1 MSRAITWTSRRG
13 FAWVVGLG
21 VIGCLALVGIAAAA
35 ESPVS
40 IVRPE
45 AEGFRVSG
53 TAAERV
59 WCVTQGDYVEWM
71 WTGQEVD
78 ENRIER
84 AAINIT
90 AWTSDRVLGDAG
102 ADVDVLISI
111 RCLGGSVVESGVLH
125 LVNTFEPQG
134 AAALE
139 VERSAYVARGAY
151 VLRNPGVISRGFRV
165 RLEPVTPTT
174 GSESMTGTRSSAGV
188 FAAESGDAGL
198 AYRVSESVGGL
209 AEILADPQA
218 YEGRSVR
225 LDGAFYGAV
234 TELVDGVP
242 PECTFGGCDFW
253 VFGVDGWYVYVIGSL
268 PAGLDA
274 AVPGDLGASVTIE
287 GTVRVQLSRAAC
299 PYAYVDLVSAIPGE
313 AAFDLRIV
321 GIGTAD
327 GQEVVLPSGATLA
340 IDLPSNPTTG
350 YRWEVE
356 SLEPEGVASIAGNGS
371 GFDVPDPADRDRV
384 GVGGIQRFV
393 VLGEGVGDAVLQLV
407 YRHASGDAASDG
419 FQLTIHVVAPSVLIR
434 PDES

>member
-1 MSRAITWTSRRG
+1 MSRAITWRSRSG
-13 FAWVVGLG
+13 FAWMVGLG
-21 VIGCLALVGIAAAA
+21 VIGCLALAGIAVVAG
-35 ESPVS
+35 SPVA

-53 TAAERV
+53 AAADRI

-71 WTGQEVD
+71 WPGQAVD

-84 AAINIT
+84 AAINVT
-90 AWTSDRVLGDAG
+90 AWASDRVLGDVG
-102 ADVDVLISI
+102 TDVDVLISI
-111 RCLGGSVVESGVLH
+111 CRLDGTVVESGVLR
-125 LVNTFEPQG
+125 LMNTFEPEG
-134 AAALE
+134 AATPP
-139 VERSAYVARGAY
+139 VDRSAYAARGAY
-151 VLRNPGVISRGFRV
+151 VLENPGVISQGFRV
-165 RLEPVTPTT
+165 RLEPA
-174 GSESMTGTRSSAGV
+174 AGV
-188 FAAESGDAGL
+188 FAAENGDAGL
-198 AYRVSESVGGL
+198 AYRFSESVAGL

-225 LDGAFYGAV
+225 LDGAFYGTV

-253 VFGVDGWYVYVIGSL
+253 VFGADGWYIYVIGSL

-287 GTVRVQLSRAAC
+287 GTVRVQLSRAVC

-321 GIGTAD
+321 DTDTAN

-350 YRWEVE
+350 HRWEVE
-356 SLEPEGVASIAGNGS
+356 SLEPGGVVSIVGNGS
-371 GFDVPDPADRDRV
+371 GVYVPDRERIGMG
-384 GVGGIQRFV
+384 GVQRFI
-393 VLGEGVGDAVLQLV
+393 VLGEDAGDAVLQLV
-407 YRHASGDAASDG
+407 YRHASGGVSSDG
-419 FQLTIHVVAPSVLIR
+419 FLLTIHVVVPSG
-434 PDES
+434 